1 MDTSESAD
9 TRLLSRRASGAVDS
23 ASSVTR
29 IVATYRTAGPLLAGT
44 RSSAMLGLEER
55 DASARPVVLVWAPPE
70 IPKDED
76 RYGQLQRDTRR
87 ATTLEHPHIV
97 KVHGLATL
105 EQGLARVVE
114 YVDGESLR
122 DVLEHTGKLPP
133 GIGGRIAL
141 DCALGVHYAHV
152 AGNDD
157 GTPLVHGDLRP
168 ETVML
173 AFSGRAKVGGYGALA
188 VAPKEPS
195 GQRVVN
201 RRRYCAPE
209 QIIGGRAAQ
218 TPQTDV
224 FLLGLVLYECLTG
237 RMPWD
242 KETDF
247 DQAVMTSPLPL
258 DGLPPAVEELL
269 RKATAK
275 RASDRFK
282 TALAFRDAVD
292 QVLAPLATPAQLS
305 ELLEHHFP
313 AEDSPRAARKQVLE
327 AALAAHAR
335 AWAAQPPKS
344 SESPTIPIAARELA
358 ELEAPRFDWRTK
370 MPLVFGV
377 AVAGAL
383 AGAFWFQT
391 RNAVPRPM
399 LVVPPGQQQ
408 GSRSQASITRPAGA
422 APGTSAPSATP
433 AVVVAPPTAT
443 VPSASTPASTTL
455 LKVATPDPRG
465 KGDFLTTGVDLTTD
479 PPLEVALDKK
489 PFGRTPV
496 VIPATPGKHVL
507 TLTDASKGINQSRVV
522 TVKPDGVTPVRLT
535 VARGTLSVRAPQGA
549 RVIVDGRVVGASPV
563 EDLHLFEGTH
573 HLKVTLGDATWQQ
586 SFLLRPEQSLRYDV
600 ELKPTHGG

>member
-1 MDTSESAD
+1 M
-9 TRLLSRRASGAVDS
+9 
-23 ASSVTR
+23 TR
-29 IVATYRTAGPLLAGT
+29 IVPTYRTAGPLLAGT

-55 DASARPVVLVWAPPE
+55 EASARPVVLVWAPPE
-70 IPKDED
+70 LPKDED
-76 RYGQLQRDTRR
+76 RFSQLQRDTRR
-87 ATTLEHPHIV
+87 ASTLDHPHIV

-122 DVLEHTGKLPP
+122 DVLEHTGKLSP
-133 GIGGRIAL
+133 GVAGRIAV
-141 DCALGVHYAHV
+141 DCALGIHYAHV

-188 VAPKEPS
+188 VAPKETN

-258 DGLPPAVEELL
+258 DGLPSAVQDLL
-269 RKATAK
+269 KKATAK
-275 RASDRFK
+275 RASDRHK

-313 AEDSPRAARKQVLE
+313 SQDSPRAARKQVLD
-327 AALAAHAR
+327 AALQAHAR
-335 AWAAQPPKS
+335 SWASQPAKAA
-344 SESPTIPIAARELA
+344 SESPTIPMAARELA
-358 ELEAPRFDWRTK
+358 ELEAPPFDWRAK

-377 AVAGAL
+377 VVAAAL
-383 AGAFWFQT
+383 GVAFWVQT
-391 RNAVPRPM
+391 RHAVPKPM
-399 LVVPPGQQQ
+399 LMVPPGQE
-408 GSRSQASITRPAGA
+408 QAARPPPGGTTRPASTIAA
-422 APGTSAPSATP
+422 APGPTAVPAVDRAPASAPTPVPAPAPAAIAPAATAP
-433 AVVVAPPTAT
+433 A
-443 VPSASTPASTTL
+443 PS
-455 LKVATPDPRG
+455 G
-465 KGDFLTTGVDLTTD
+465 KGDFLTTGIELVTD
-479 PPLEVALDKK
+479 PPVDVALDKK
-489 PFGRTPV
+489 PVGRTPI
-496 VIPATPGKHVL
+496 VIPATPGKHAL
-507 TLTDASKGINQSRVV
+507 TLSDQAKGINQTRGV
-522 TVKPDGVTPVRLT
+522 TVRKDGITSLHLT
-535 VARGTLSVRAPQGA
+535 VGRGTLSVRAPQGA
-549 RVIVDGRVVGASPV
+549 RVIVDGRVVGSSPV
-563 EDLHLFEGTH
+563 DDLHLFEGTH
-573 HLKVTLGDATWQQ
+573 HLKVTLGDAVWQQ
-586 SFLLRPEQSLRYDV
+586 SFVLRNEQSLRYDV
-600 ELKPTHGG
+600 ELKPTNGG

>member
-1 MDTSESAD
+1 M
-9 TRLLSRRASGAVDS
+9 
-23 ASSVTR
+23 TR
-29 IVATYRTAGPLLAGT
+29 IVPTYRTAGPLLAGT

-55 DASARPVVLVWAPPE
+55 EASARPVVLVWAPPE
-70 IPKDED
+70 LPKDED
-76 RYGQLQRDTRR
+76 RFSQLQRDTRR
-87 ATTLEHPHIV
+87 AVTLEHPHIV

-122 DVLEHTGKLPP
+122 DVLEHTGKLSPA
-133 GIGGRIAL
+133 IAGRIAV
-141 DCALGVHYAHV
+141 DCALGIHYAHV

-188 VAPKEPS
+188 VAPKETN

-218 TPQTDV
+218 TAQTDV

-247 DQAVMTSPLPL
+247 DRAVMNSPLPL
-258 DGLPPAVEELL
+258 EGLPLAVQELL

-275 RASDRFK
+275 RASDRHK

-292 QVLAPLATPAQLS
+292 QALAPLATPAQLS

-313 AEDSPRAARKQVLE
+313 AQDSPRAARKQVLE

-335 AWAAQPPKS
+335 AWASHTPKG

-358 ELEAPRFDWRTK
+358 ELEAPRFDWRAK
-370 MPLVFGV
+370 MPLAFGV
-377 AVAGAL
+377 VVAGAL
-383 AGAFWFQT
+383 GAVFWLQT
-391 RNAVPRPM
+391 RHAVPKPM
-399 LVVPPGQQQ
+399 LLVPPGQE
-408 GSRSQASITRPAGA
+408 QAARAN
-422 APGTSAPSATP
+422 
-433 AVVVAPPTAT
+433 APPATGTAR
-443 VPSASTPASTTL
+443 PAST
-455 LKVATPDPRG
+455 VATATAPAVEHAPAPAPAAIPP
-465 KGDFLTTGVDLTTD
+465 GDAATAPAKSAVADSRPKNDFMTTGLDLITD
-479 PPLEVALDKK
+479 PPVEVALDKK
-489 PFGRTPV
+489 PFGRTPL
-496 VIPATPGKHVL
+496 VIPATPGRHVL
-507 TLTDASKGINQSRVV
+507 TLSDQAKGINQSRVV
-522 TVKPDGVTPVRLT
+522 TVKKDGVTPLHLT
-535 VARGTLSVRAPQGA
+535 VGRGTLSVRAPQGA
-549 RVIVDGRVVGASPV
+549 RVIVDGRVVGSSPV
-563 EDLHLFEGTH
+563 DDLHLFEGTH
-573 HLKVTLGDATWQQ
+573 HLKVTLGDAVWQQ
-586 SFLLRPEQSLRYDV
+586 SFVLRSEQSLRYDV
-600 ELKPTHGG
+600 ELKPTNGG

>member
-1 MDTSESAD
+1 
-9 TRLLSRRASGAVDS
+9 
-23 ASSVTR
+23 
-29 IVATYRTAGPLLAGT
+29 
-44 RSSAMLGLEER
+44 MLGLEER
-55 DASARPVVLVWAPPE
+55 EASARPVVLVWAPPE
-70 IPKDED
+70 LPRDED
-76 RYGQLQRDTRR
+76 RFGQLQRDTRR
-87 ATTLEHPHIV
+87 AVTLEHPHIV

-122 DVLEHTGKLPP
+122 DVLEHTGKLAAS
-133 GIGGRIAL
+133 IAGRIAV

-188 VAPKEPS
+188 VAPKEPT

-218 TPQTDV
+218 TAQTDV

-247 DQAVMTSPLPL
+247 DQAVMTTPLPL
-258 DGLPPAVEELL
+258 DGLSSPVQELL

-275 RASDRFK
+275 RASDRYK

-292 QVLAPLATPAQLS
+292 EVLAPLATPAQLS

-313 AEDSPRAARKQVLE
+313 AQDSPRAARKQVLD

-335 AWAAQPPKS
+335 AWATQPPKV
-344 SESPTIPIAARELA
+344 SESPTIPMAARELA
-358 ELEAPRFDWRTK
+358 ELEAPRFDWRAK

-383 AGAFWFQT
+383 ALAFWFQT

-399 LVVPPGQQQ
+399 LMVPPGQEQAAR
-408 GSRSQASITRPAGA
+408 GSSAALTRPAGSGGG
-422 APGTSAPSATP
+422 PTAPSAAP
-433 AVVVAPPTAT
+433 AVAVAPASSPAAAQPAAPSPVPAAAPAPAAVKTAVGDT
-443 VPSASTPASTTL
+443 RPKS
-455 LKVATPDPRG
+455 
-465 KGDFLTTGVDLTTD
+465 DFLTTGLNLFTD
-479 PPLEVALDKK
+479 PPVEVALDKK
-489 PFGRTPV
+489 PYGRTPI
-496 VIPATPGKHVL
+496 VIPAAPGRHVL
-507 TLTDASKGINQSRVV
+507 TITDASKGISQSRVV
-522 TVKPDGVTPVRLT
+522 TIRQDGVTPLRLT
-535 VARGTLSVRAPQGA
+535 VGRGTLSVRAPQGA
-549 RVIVDGRVVGASPV
+549 RVFVDGRVVGASPV
-563 EDLHLFEGTH
+563 DDLHLFEGTH
-573 HLKVTLGDATWQQ
+573 HLKVTLGDAVWQQ
-586 SFLLRPEQSLRYDV
+586 SFQLRSEQSLRYDV
-600 ELKPTHGG
+600 ELKPTNGG

>member
-1 MDTSESAD
+1 
-9 TRLLSRRASGAVDS
+9 
-23 ASSVTR
+23 VTR
-29 IVATYRTAGPLLAGT
+29 IVPTYRTAGPLLAGT

-55 DASARPVVLVWAPPE
+55 EASARPVVLVWAPPDL
-70 IPKDED
+70 PKDED
-76 RYGQLQRDTRR
+76 RFSELQRDTRR
-87 ATTLEHPHIV
+87 ASTLEHPHIV

-122 DVLEHTGKLPP
+122 DVLEHTGKLSPA
-133 GIGGRIAL
+133 IAGRIAV
-141 DCALGVHYAHV
+141 DCALGIHYGHV

-188 VAPKEPS
+188 VAPKES
-195 GQRVVN
+195 NGQRVLN

-247 DQAVMTSPLPL
+247 DQAVMNTPLPL
-258 DGLPPAVEELL
+258 DGLPPVIQALL

-275 RASDRFK
+275 RAKERHR

-292 QVLAPLATPAQLS
+292 QALEPLASPAQLS

-313 AEDSPRAARKQVLE
+313 SQDSPRAARKQVLD
-327 AALAAHAR
+327 AALEAHAR

-344 SESPTIPIAARELA
+344 SESPTIPISQRELQ
-358 ELEAPRFDWRTK
+358 ELEAPRFDWRSK

-383 AGAFWFQT
+383 GVAFWVQT
-391 RNAVPRPM
+391 RHAVPKPM
-399 LVVPPGQQQ
+399 LTLPPGQQQ
-408 GSRSQASITRPAGA
+408 AARP
-422 APGTSAPSATP
+422 PPP
-433 AVVVAPPTAT
+433 VVQ
-443 VPSASTPASTTL
+443 PAST
-455 LKVATPDPRG
+455 VAATAPTVAPAVERSPAPPPALAVSPPAPAPALPAAAAKPAVADARG
-465 KGDFLTTGVDLTTD
+465 KGDFMTTGLDLVTD
-479 PPLEVALDKK
+479 PSVEVALDKK
-489 PFGRTPV
+489 PFGRTPI
-496 VIPATPGKHVL
+496 VIPATPGRHVL
-507 TLTDASKGINQSRVV
+507 TLSDQSKGINQSRAV
-522 TVKPDGVTPVRLT
+522 TVKKDGVTSMHLT
-535 VARGTLSVRAPQGA
+535 VGRGTLSVRAPQGA
-549 RVIVDGRVVGASPV
+549 RVIVDGRVVGSSPV
-563 EDLHLFEGTH
+563 DDLHLFEGSH
-573 HLKVTLGDATWQQ
+573 HLKVTLGDAVWQQ
-586 SFLLRPEQSLRYDV
+586 SFVLRNEQSLRYDV
-600 ELKPTHGG
+600 ELKPTNGG

>member
-1 MDTSESAD
+1 M
-9 TRLLSRRASGAVDS
+9 
-23 ASSVTR
+23 TR
-29 IVATYRTAGPLLAGT
+29 IVPTYRTAGPLLAGT

-55 DASARPVVLVWAPPE
+55 EASARPVVLVWAPPE
-70 IPKDED
+70 LPKDED
-76 RYGQLQRDTRR
+76 RFSELQRDTRR
-87 ATTLEHPHIV
+87 ATTLDHPHIV
-97 KVHGLATL
+97 KVHGLANL

-122 DVLEHTGKLPP
+122 DVLEHTGKLSPD
-133 GIGGRIAL
+133 IAGRIAV
-141 DCALGVHYAHV
+141 DCALGIHYAHV

-188 VAPKEPS
+188 VAPKETN

-218 TPQTDV
+218 TAQTDV

-247 DQAVMTSPLPL
+247 DQAVMNAPLPL
-258 DGLPPAVEELL
+258 DGLPLAAQELL

-275 RASDRFK
+275 RASERHK

-292 QVLAPLATPAQLS
+292 QVFTPLATPAQLS

-313 AEDSPRAARKQVLE
+313 AQDSPRAARKQVLE

-335 AWAAQPPKS
+335 AWATQTPKGA
-344 SESPTIPIAARELA
+344 SEAPTIPIAQRELA
-358 ELEAPRFDWRTK
+358 ELERPRFDWRSK
-370 MPLVFGV
+370 LPLVFGV

-383 AGAFWFQT
+383 FGAFWLQT
-391 RNAVPRPM
+391 RRVVPKPM
-399 LVVPPGQQQ
+399 LMVPPGQE
-408 GSRSQASITRPAGA
+408 QAARAPADTRPASTLAAATAPAA
-422 APGTSAPSATP
+422 APAVDRAPAPTP
-433 AVVVAPPTAT
+433 APAPVAPPPAPTA
-443 VPSASTPASTTL
+443 VAKPA
-455 LKVATPDPRG
+455 VADTRA
-465 KGDFLTTGVDLTTD
+465 KTDFMTTGLDLVTD

-489 PFGRTPV
+489 PVGRTPT
-496 VIPATPGKHVL
+496 VIPATPGRHVL
-507 TLTDASKGINQSRVV
+507 TLSDQAKGINQSRVV
-522 TVKPDGVTPVRLT
+522 TVKKDGVTALHLT
-535 VARGTLSVRAPQGA
+535 VGRGTLSVRAPQGA
-549 RVIVDGRVVGASPV
+549 RVIVDGRVVGSSPV
-563 EDLHLFEGTH
+563 DDLHLFEGTH
-573 HLKVTLGDATWQQ
+573 HLKVTLGDAVWQQ
-586 SFLLRPEQSLRYDV
+586 SFVLRNEQSLRYDV
-600 ELKPTHGG
+600 ELKPTNGG

>member
-1 MDTSESAD
+1 
-9 TRLLSRRASGAVDS
+9 
-23 ASSVTR
+23 
-29 IVATYRTAGPLLAGT
+29 
-44 RSSAMLGLEER
+44 MLGLEER
-55 DASARPVVLVWAPPE
+55 EASARPVVLVWAPPE
-70 IPKDED
+70 LPKDED
-76 RYGQLQRDTRR
+76 RFGQLQRDTRR
-87 ATTLEHPHIV
+87 AATLEHPHIV

-105 EQGLARVVE
+105 EERLARVVE

-122 DVLEHTGKLPP
+122 DVLEHTGKLPAS
-133 GIGGRIAL
+133 IAGRIAL

-188 VAPKEPS
+188 VAPKEAT

-247 DQAVMTSPLPL
+247 DQAVMTTPLPL
-258 DGLPPAVEELL
+258 DDLPAPIQALL

-275 RASDRFK
+275 RASERFK

-292 QVLAPLATPAQLS
+292 ETLAPLATPAELS

-313 AEDSPRAARKQVLE
+313 AQDSPRAARKQVLE

-335 AWAAQPPKS
+335 SWAETPKVT
-344 SESPTIPIAARELA
+344 EAPTIPMSARELA
-358 ELEAPRFDWRTK
+358 ELEAPRIDWRAK

-383 AGAFWFQT
+383 ALAFWFQT

-399 LVVPPGQQQ
+399 LIAPPGQA
-408 GSRSQASITRPAGA
+408 QAARPPAPALARPAATTAGTTAPSAAPAVAVSPAPAPGA
-422 APGTSAPSATP
+422 APAPAPAPATTGP
-433 AVVVAPPTAT
+433 AK
-443 VPSASTPASTTL
+443 TPGAD
-455 LKVATPDPRG
+455 ARPN
-465 KGDFLTTGVDLTTD
+465 FLTTGLELVTD
-479 PPLEVALDKK
+479 PPVEVALDKK
-489 PFGRTPV
+489 PFGRTPI
-496 VIPATPGKHVL
+496 VIPASPGKHVL
-507 TLTDASKGINQSRVV
+507 TLTDASRGINQSRVV
-522 TVKPDGVTPVRLT
+522 TVRPDGVTPLHLT
-535 VARGTLSVRAPQGA
+535 VGRGTLSVRAPQGA
-549 RVIVDGRVVGASPV
+549 RVIVDGRVVGSSPV
-563 EDLHLFEGTH
+563 DDLHLFEGTH
-573 HLKVTLGDATWQQ
+573 HLKVTLGDAIWQQ
-586 SFLLRPEQSLRYDV
+586 SFVLRSEQNLRYDV
-600 ELKPTHGG
+600 ELKPTNGG

>member
-1 MDTSESAD
+1 M
-9 TRLLSRRASGAVDS
+9 
-23 ASSVTR
+23 TR
-29 IVATYRTAGPLLAGT
+29 IVPTYRTAGPLLAGT

-55 DASARPVVLVWAPPE
+55 EASARPVVLVWAPPE
-70 IPKDED
+70 LPRDEE
-76 RYGQLQRDTRR
+76 RFSELQRDTRR
-87 ATTLEHPHIV
+87 ASTLEHPHIV

-122 DVLEHTGKLPP
+122 DVLEHTGKLSPA
-133 GIGGRIAL
+133 IAGRIAV
-141 DCALGVHYAHV
+141 DCALGIHYGHV

-188 VAPKEPS
+188 VAPKETN

-218 TPQTDV
+218 TAQTDV

-247 DQAVMTSPLPL
+247 DQAVMNTPLPL
-258 DGLPPAVEELL
+258 DGVPPVIQALL

-275 RASDRFK
+275 RASERHK

-292 QVLAPLATPAQLS
+292 QALEPLATPAQLS

-313 AEDSPRAARKQVLE
+313 AQDSPRAARKQVLD
-327 AALAAHAR
+327 AALEAHAR
-335 AWAAQPPKS
+335 AWAAQPPKV
-344 SESPTIPIAARELA
+344 SEEPTIPISQRELA
-358 ELEAPRFDWRTK
+358 ELEAPRFDWRSK

-383 AGAFWFQT
+383 GVAFWVQT
-391 RNAVPRPM
+391 RHAVPKPM
-399 LVVPPGQQQ
+399 LTLPPGQQQ
-408 GSRSQASITRPAGA
+408 AARPPLPGPVQPASTVV
-422 APGTSAPSATP
+422 SATP
-433 AVVVAPPTAT
+433 PAVAPA
-443 VPSASTPASTTL
+443 VERAPAPPPAPAPAAAPAPA
-455 LKVATPDPRG
+455 VAAPAGKPVVGG
-465 KGDFLTTGVDLTTD
+465 KGDFMTTGLDLVTD
-479 PPLEVALDKK
+479 PSVEVALDKK
-489 PFGRTPV
+489 PYGRTPI
-496 VIPATPGKHVL
+496 VIPATPGRHVL
-507 TLTDASKGINQSRVV
+507 TLSDQSKGINQSRVV
-522 TVKPDGVTPVRLT
+522 TVKKDGVTSMHLT
-535 VARGTLSVRAPQGA
+535 VGRGTLSVRAPQGA
-549 RVIVDGRVVGASPV
+549 RVIVDGRVVGSSPV
-563 EDLHLFEGTH
+563 DDLHLFEGSH
-573 HLKVTLGDATWQQ
+573 HLKVTLGDAVWQQ
-586 SFLLRPEQSLRYDV
+586 SFVLRNEQSLRYDV
-600 ELKPTHGG
+600 ELKPTNGG

>member
-1 MDTSESAD
+1 M
-9 TRLLSRRASGAVDS
+9 
-23 ASSVTR
+23 TR

-44 RSSAMLGLEER
+44 RSSAMLGLEEHE
-55 DASARPVVLVWAPPE
+55 ASARPVVLVWAPPE
-70 IPKDED
+70 IPRDED
-76 RYGQLQRDTRR
+76 RFGQLQRDTRR
-87 ATTLEHPHIV
+87 AATLEHPHIV

-105 EQGLARVVE
+105 EQGLARIVE

-133 GIGGRIAL
+133 GIAGRIAL

-188 VAPKEPS
+188 VAPKEAT

-242 KETDF
+242 KEADF

-258 DGLPPAVEELL
+258 DGLSPPIQELL

-275 RASDRFK
+275 RASDRYK

-292 QVLAPLATPAQLS
+292 QVLAPLSTPAQLS

-313 AEDSPRAARKQVLE
+313 AQDSPRAARKQVLE

-335 AWAAQPPKS
+335 DWASQPPKT

-358 ELEAPRFDWRTK
+358 ELESPRFDWRAK

-399 LVVPPGQQQ
+399 LVVPPGQAQNA
-408 GSRSQASITRPAGA
+408 RSTSSLTRPAGA
-422 APGTSAPSATP
+422 GPGAAAPAAAPAVAVAPSP
-433 AVVVAPPTAT
+433 AA
-443 VPSASTPASTTL
+443 VPSPSAVPTPPPAASSP
-455 LKVATPDPRG
+455 LKTAAPDARPRS
-465 KGDFLTTGVDLTTD
+465 DFLTTGLDLITD
-479 PPLEVALDKK
+479 PPVEIALDKK
-489 PFGRTPV
+489 PFGRTPL

-507 TLTDASKGINQSRVV
+507 TLTDPSKGINQSRVV
-522 TVKPDGVTPVRLT
+522 MVKQDGVTSVRLT
-535 VARGTLSVRAPQGA
+535 VGRGTLSVRAPQGA
-549 RVIVDGRVVGASPV
+549 RVIVDGRMVGSSPV
-563 EDLHLFEGTH
+563 EDLHLFEGSH

-586 SFLLRPEQSLRYDV
+586 SFVLRPEQSLRYDV

>member
-1 MDTSESAD
+1 
-9 TRLLSRRASGAVDS
+9 
-23 ASSVTR
+23 VTR
-29 IVATYRTAGPLLAGT
+29 IVPTYRTAGPLLAGT

-55 DASARPVVLVWAPPE
+55 EASARPVVLVWAPPE
-70 IPKDED
+70 LPKDED
-76 RYGQLQRDTRR
+76 RFSQLQRDTRR
-87 ATTLEHPHIV
+87 ASTLDHPHIV

-122 DVLEHTGKLPP
+122 DVLEHTGKLSP
-133 GIGGRIAL
+133 GVAGRIAV
-141 DCALGVHYAHV
+141 DCALGIHYAHV

-188 VAPKEPS
+188 VAPKETN

-258 DGLPPAVEELL
+258 DGLPSAVQDLL
-269 RKATAK
+269 KKATAK
-275 RASDRFK
+275 RASDRHK

-313 AEDSPRAARKQVLE
+313 SQDSPRAARKQVLD
-327 AALAAHAR
+327 AALQAHAR
-335 AWAAQPPKS
+335 SWASQPAKAA
-344 SESPTIPIAARELA
+344 SESPTIPMAARELA
-358 ELEAPRFDWRTK
+358 ELEAPPFDWRAK

-377 AVAGAL
+377 VVAAAL
-383 AGAFWFQT
+383 GVAFWVQT
-391 RNAVPRPM
+391 RHAVPKPM
-399 LVVPPGQQQ
+399 LMVPPGQE
-408 GSRSQASITRPAGA
+408 QAARPPPGGTTRPASTIAA
-422 APGTSAPSATP
+422 APGPTAVPAVDRAPASAPTPVPAPAPAAIAPAATAP
-433 AVVVAPPTAT
+433 A
-443 VPSASTPASTTL
+443 PS
-455 LKVATPDPRG
+455 G
-465 KGDFLTTGVDLTTD
+465 KGDFLTTGIELVTD
-479 PPLEVALDKK
+479 PPVDVALDKK
-489 PFGRTPV
+489 PVGRTPI
-496 VIPATPGKHVL
+496 VIPATPGKHAL
-507 TLTDASKGINQSRVV
+507 TLSDQAKGINQTRGV
-522 TVKPDGVTPVRLT
+522 TVRKDGITSLHLT
-535 VARGTLSVRAPQGA
+535 VGRGTLSVRAPQGA
-549 RVIVDGRVVGASPV
+549 RVIVDGRVVGSSPV
-563 EDLHLFEGTH
+563 DDLHLFEGTH
-573 HLKVTLGDATWQQ
+573 HLKVTLGDAVWQQ
-586 SFLLRPEQSLRYDV
+586 SFVLRNEQSLRYDV
-600 ELKPTHGG
+600 ELKPTNGG

>member
-1 MDTSESAD
+1 
-9 TRLLSRRASGAVDS
+9 
-23 ASSVTR
+23 
-29 IVATYRTAGPLLAGT
+29 
-44 RSSAMLGLEER
+44 MLGLEER
-55 DASARPVVLVWAPPE
+55 EASARPVVLVWAPPE
-70 IPKDED
+70 LPRDED
-76 RYGQLQRDTRR
+76 RFGQLQRDTRR
-87 ATTLEHPHIV
+87 AVSLEHPHIV

-122 DVLEHTGKLPP
+122 DVLEHTGKLAAS
-133 GIGGRIAL
+133 IAGRIAV

-188 VAPKEPS
+188 VAPKEAT

-218 TPQTDV
+218 TAQTDV

-258 DGLPPAVEELL
+258 DGLSSPIQELL

-275 RASDRFK
+275 RASDRYK

-292 QVLAPLATPAQLS
+292 EVLAPLATPAQLS

-313 AEDSPRAARKQVLE
+313 AQDSPRAARKQVLD

-335 AWAAQPPKS
+335 AWATQTPKV
-344 SESPTIPIAARELA
+344 SESPTIPMAARQLA
-358 ELEAPRFDWRTK
+358 ELEAPRFDWRAK

-383 AGAFWFQT
+383 GLAFWFQT

-399 LVVPPGQQQ
+399 LTVPPGQDQVA
-408 GSRSQASITRPAGA
+408 RSAGPALTRPAGSA
-422 APGTSAPSATP
+422 GSPTAPSAVP
-433 AVVVAPPTAT
+433 AVAVAPPTPPAAAQPAAPSPSPAAAAAA
-443 VPSASTPASTTL
+443 VPAP
-455 LKVATPDPRG
+455 
-465 KGDFLTTGVDLTTD
+465 
-479 PPLEVALDKK
+479 
-489 PFGRTPV
+489 GR
-496 VIPATPGKHVL
+496 
-507 TLTDASKGINQSRVV
+507 
-522 TVKPDGVTPVRLT
+522 
-535 VARGTLSVRAPQGA
+535 
-549 RVIVDGRVVGASPV
+549 
-563 EDLHLFEGTH
+563 
-573 HLKVTLGDATWQQ
+573 
-586 SFLLRPEQSLRYDV
+586 
-600 ELKPTHGG
+600 PTS

>member
-1 MDTSESAD
+1 
-9 TRLLSRRASGAVDS
+9 
-23 ASSVTR
+23 VTR
-29 IVATYRTAGPLLAGT
+29 IVPTYRTAGPLLAGT

-55 DASARPVVLVWAPPE
+55 EASARPVVLVWAPPE
-70 IPKDED
+70 LPKDED
-76 RYGQLQRDTRR
+76 RFSQLQRDTRR
-87 ATTLEHPHIV
+87 AVTLDHPHIV

-122 DVLEHTGKLPP
+122 DVLEHTGKLSPA
-133 GIGGRIAL
+133 IAGRIAV
-141 DCALGVHYAHV
+141 DCALGIHYAHV

-188 VAPKEPS
+188 VAPKETN

-218 TPQTDV
+218 TAQTDV

-247 DQAVMTSPLPL
+247 DQAVLNASLPL
-258 DGLPPAVEELL
+258 EGLPLAVQDLV

-275 RASDRFK
+275 RASDRHK

-292 QVLAPLATPAQLS
+292 QVLTPLATPAQLS

-313 AEDSPRAARKQVLE
+313 AQDSPRAARKQVLE
-327 AALAAHAR
+327 AALEAHSR
-335 AWAAQPPKS
+335 AWASHVPKA
-344 SESPTIPIAARELA
+344 SESPTIPISARELA
-358 ELEAPRFDWRTK
+358 ELEAPRFDWRSK

-377 AVAGAL
+377 VVAL
-383 AGAFWFQT
+383 ALGGVFWLQT
-391 RNAVPRPM
+391 RHAVPKPM
-399 LVVPPGQQQ
+399 LSVPPGQE
-408 GSRSQASITRPAGA
+408 QAARATPPPANGTARPAS
-422 APGTSAPSATP
+422 T
-433 AVVVAPPTAT
+433 VATAT
-443 VPSASTPASTTL
+443 APAATEAVDHVPAPAATAPVPAAVPPVPAPSTPAPTPA
-455 LKVATPDPRG
+455 KPAVAEGRP
-465 KGDFLTTGVDLTTD
+465 KSDFMTTGLDLMTD
-479 PPLEVALDKK
+479 PPVEVALDKK
-489 PFGRTPV
+489 PFGRTPI

-507 TLTDASKGINQSRVV
+507 TLSDQSKGINQSRVV
-522 TVKPDGVTPVRLT
+522 MVKKDGVTPLRLT
-535 VARGTLSVRAPQGA
+535 VGRGTLSVRAPQGA
-549 RVIVDGRVVGASPV
+549 RVIVDGRVVGSSPV
-563 EDLHLFEGTH
+563 DDLHLFEGTH
-573 HLKVTLGDATWQQ
+573 HLKVTLGDAVWQQ
-586 SFLLRPEQSLRYDV
+586 SFVLRNEQSLRYDV
-600 ELKPTHGG
+600 ELKPTNGG